1 MNSSSF
7 QSELT
12 GMRNVMLNFAFTLT
26 HNSDDAQDLVQD
38 TMLKAITAEDKY
50 TTGENFKGGVFTIM
64 RNIFIDQYHKMSRLS
79 TVHDT
84 TEDSYIL
91 NVASADLIAESPEDS
106 YSSYEIEEAIRHLDK
121 LYRIPLV
128 MLVSGYKYNE
138 IADEMGLTIGAVKSR
153 IFTGRH
159 LLQERLSDHR

>member
-7 QSELT
+7 QSELM
-12 GMRNVMLNFAFTLT
+12 GMQNVMLNFAFTLT
-26 HNSDDAQDLVQD
+26 RNSDDARDLVQD

-50 TTGENFKGGVFTIM
+50 THGENFKGWVLTIM
-64 RNIFIDQYHKMSRLS
+64 RNIFIDQYNKMSRLS
-79 TVHDT
+79 TIHDT
-84 TEDSYIL
+84 TEDSYLL
-91 NVASADLIAESPEDS
+91 NIASADLIAESPEDS
-106 YSSYEIEEAIRHLDK
+106 YSTYEIEEAIRHLDK

-138 IADEMGLTIGAVKSR
+138 IAEEMGLNISTVKNR